1 MTKRR
6 SRTLL
11 FCEKNFITNYE
22 LHIKKS
28 CSVQKGECTEQPTQE
43 SNYLDV
49 TVKYF
54 TAVLLSMSE
63 AVTLT

>member
-22 LHIKKS
+22 LHINKKLLR
-28 CSVQKGECTEQPTQE
+28 TERRMYGAATQE

-54 TAVLLSMSE
+54 TAVLPSMSE